1 MPHLRIETNVS
12 KDAVPKELP
21 QELCKLIA
29 KLLGKP
35 ESVRKLIIF
44 INKNRIL
51 LFDFPQYCC
60 VTIVPDQLMV
70 FGGTDEPCGQALL
83 MSIGQL
89 GKKENMAHSKGIFEK
104 VSKSLGIPPTRMYI
118 TFHDEK
124 AMNVGYN
131 GTTFSEIFGE

>member
-21 QELCKLIA
+21 QELSKLIA

-35 ESVRKLIIF
+35 ES
-44 INKNRIL
+44 
-51 LFDFPQYCC
+51 YCC

-70 FGGTDEPCGQALL
+70 FGGTDEPCGQAWL

-104 VSKSLGIPPTRMYI
+104 LSKSLGIPPTRMYI
-118 TFHDEK
+118 TFQDAE

-131 GTTFSEIFGE
+131 GTTFAEIFGK